1 MPDESPR
8 KTANPDFVHSH
19 NPPRLHLAQLP
30 TPLQYLSRL
39 SERFNGPRIWVK
51 RDDLSGSVLSGN
63 KIRKLEFNLAQAL
76 AEGCD
81 TVITCGGLQS
91 NHCRATALLCAQLGL
106 KCHLLLRGQQTG
118 SADGN
123 LLLDQLAGAEITY
136 YPPAQFQRELNTL
149 LLACQT
155 AYAKTG
161 RKAFIIPTGASD
173 AIGVWGYV
181 QACAE
186 LKQDFA
192 RCEIDPKHIVCAT
205 GSGGTQ
211 AGLTAGVR
219 AYGIDAQVWGVN
231 VCDDEAWF
239 IKKVNADL
247 LDWQKRYKTGI
258 NLDSLSVKVI
268 DGYVGPGYAQADAN
282 IFNCIA
288 DVAATEGLVLDPVYT
303 GKAFF
308 GMLDQLQKGRFDGA
322 EDIVFM
328 HTGGVYGLFPQRD
341 NFDFLRIEQRVNQD

>member
-1 MPDESPR
+1 MPDESR
-8 KTANPDFVHSH
+8 RNTSSPDFVSSI

-30 TPLQYLSRL
+30 TPLQLLSRL
-39 SERFNGPRIWVK
+39 SERFAGPRIWVK

-106 KCHLLLRGQQTG
+106 KCHLLLRGRRAD

-123 LLLDQLAGAEITY
+123 LLLDQLAGAEISY
-136 YPPAQFQRELNTL
+136 YPPAQFQRELDSL
-149 LLACQT
+149 LRACQET
-155 AYAKTG
+155 YAKGG

-186 LKQDFA
+186 LKEDFR
-192 RCEIDPKHIVCAT
+192 RCDIDPKHIICAT

-211 AGLTAGVR
+211 AGLTAGVS
-219 AYGIDAQVWGVN
+219 AYAIDAQVWGVN

-239 IKKVNADL
+239 VNKVDSDL
-247 LDWQKRYKTGI
+247 KSWEARYQTGI

-268 DGYVGPGYAQADAN
+268 DGYVGPGYAQADTE
-282 IFNCIA
+282 IFRCIA

-308 GMLDQLQKGRFDGA
+308 GMLDQLQKGRFGSTG
-322 EDIVFM
+322 DIVFM
-328 HTGGVYGLFPQRD
+328 HTGGVYGLFPQRSQ
-341 NFDFLRIEQRVNQD
+341 FDFLNI